1 MKNLSLQSKLKFMI
15 YGFNF
20 LIFAFLVSTFIQG
33 GFNLWYLSFW
43 IIASIYGIYALMVIK
58 KPFQMIEDITDIMG
72 EASDGRFGRRIT
84 NISSEKELYHMS
96 WHINDM
102 LDQIEPFFREVT
114 TSFNYAAEGKFFR
127 KTQSE
132 GVHGDFK
139 TSLTNINKTLNI
151 MESNAAYVNR
161 NDLLSKLSTLNVTKM
176 LKNLKL
182 NQQDMMNVTEQMSGV
197 VGIAAE
203 NTTQVSNAQK
213 TLSYIVDNLEQLM
226 SRVDN
231 TSDAIKQLNEHS
243 ARMNDV
249 ITMIAGIAE
258 QTNLLA
264 LNAAIEA
271 ARAGEQGRGFAVVAD
286 EVRTL
291 AANTKNATDEI
302 TSMISSVTD
311 DTKKMLSDSEQMRIM
326 TNDTQREIN
335 AFDVK
340 FTDFSESTHS
350 TLKKINYAQQINFA
364 SLVKIDHLVF
374 KQNGYMAI
382 NQEHNSEEALA
393 VSVDHHNCR
402 LGKWYDEGYGQEK
415 YSTTPSF
422 KHLETPHAQ
431 VHSAIHSVIKLIGQ
445 DWEHNTEI
453 KEQIIQAF
461 ESAED
466 ASDQLMIIL
475 DQMIKEKE
483 GQQ

>member
-15 YGFNF
+15 HGFNF
-20 LIFAFLVSTFIQG
+20 LIFAFLMATFIQD
-33 GFNLWYLSFW
+33 GFNPWYISFW
-43 IIASIYGIYALMVIK
+43 IVASAYGVYALMLIK

-72 EASDGRFGRRIT
+72 EASDGKFGRRIT
-84 NISSEKELYHMS
+84 NVSPEKELYHMS

-102 LDQIEPFFREVT
+102 LDQIEPFFREVNT
-114 TSFNYAAEGKFFR
+114 TFNYAAEGKFFR
-127 KTQSE
+127 KTQPE
-132 GVHGDFK
+132 GIHGDFK
-139 TSLTNINKTLNI
+139 TSLTHINKTLNI
-151 MESNAAYVNR
+151 MESNATYVNR
-161 NDLLSKLSTLNVTKM
+161 NDLLSRLSTLNVTKM

-182 NQQDMMNVTEQMSGV
+182 NQQDMMDVTGQMSDV
-197 VGIAAE
+197 VEIATE
-203 NTTQVSNAQK
+203 NATQVSDAQQ
-213 TLSYIVDNLEQLM
+213 TLSHIVDNLEQLM
-226 SRVDN
+226 SRVDT
-231 TSDAIKQLNEHS
+231 TSDAIKQLSEHS
-243 ARMNDV
+243 AQMNDV

-302 TSMISSVTD
+302 TSMISNVTD

-326 TNDTQREIN
+326 TNDSQHEIN
-335 AFDVK
+335 AFEVK
-340 FTDFSESTHS
+340 FSDFSESIHS
-350 TLKKINYAQQINFA
+350 TLKKINYAQQVNFA

-382 NQEHNSEEALA
+382 NQGQNSEEALA

-402 LGKWYDEGYGQEK
+402 LGKWYYEGYGQEK
-415 YSTTPSF
+415 YSATASF

-431 VHSAIHSVIKLIGQ
+431 VHSAIHDVIELIGQ
-445 DWEHNTEI
+445 DWEQNIEV

-461 ESAED
+461 ETAED
-466 ASDQLMIIL
+466 ASDQVMNVL
-475 DQMIKEKE
+475 DTMIKEK
-483 GQQ
+483 QPQ